1 MRKEKKAEELEWT
14 KARITCQPYNRQYHK
29 HTHTHTSRIK
39 YQKKTTT
46 TATNILWYA
55 NEFNLLDFLSSCSCN
70 FRLFFTW
77 DADELVNL
85 GRNIESSYL
94 LRMIFSF
101 YSCLMCSSW
110 FFSHSH
116 FMWSLIQSMEIDWRL
131 TRLCVIANVARETYR
146 IEKPSN

>member
-1 MRKEKKAEELEWT
+1 M
-14 KARITCQPYNRQYHK
+14 
-29 HTHTHTSRIK
+29 
-39 YQKKTTT
+39 
-46 TATNILWYA
+46 
-55 NEFNLLDFLSSCSCN
+55 
-70 FRLFFTW
+70 
-77 DADELVNL
+77 NL

-146 IEKPSN
+146 IKNHRIKAWTVFFSLSANRNSYVDRVRKMLIRSHRMRANVFSYKPERSHNKPLPKRKQHFIGENISLILSKTHLHFNFFVQCFASFD